1 MRLSLEGSARGTFLS
16 PERKVPLAKNPRS
29 LSCQFTFSI
38 LIRFV
43 FPEVPFVMPPVMMML
58 SPF

>member
-16 PERKVPLAKNPRS
+16 SERKVPLAKTPVS
-29 LSCQFTFSI
+29 LSRQFTFSI

-58 SPF
+58 SSF